1 EIVRRYLDDVVLI
14 QDDVIAEAVRELLL
28 SAKLL
33 AEPAGAAA
41 TAAVMTRAIPLR
53 EGERV
58 AAVVSG
64 GNVDMAKLTAIL
76 TGPTP

>member
-1 EIVRRYLDDVVLI
+1 
-14 QDDVIAEAVRELLL
+14 LL

-53 EGERV
+53 DGERV

-64 GNVDMAKLTAIL
+64 GNVDIPKLTGIL
-76 TGPTP
+76 VTNKRAELTKSGTNEDRG

>member
-1 EIVRRYLDDVVLI
+1 VLI
-14 QDDVIAEAVRELLL
+14 DDDVIAGGVRELLL

-53 EGERV
+53 DGDRV

-64 GNVDMAKLTAIL
+64 GNVDIPKLTKIL
-76 TGPTP
+76 AR